1 MKGQDM
7 GTIDAMYE
15 LIDRIAGLDMGQ
27 RGIGGL
33 YAPARALCGE
43 PLCLAAARPLA
54 GLNRGDHVVIL
65 TGSLTRAGVS
75 TAIAENDG
83 PVGVA
88 ALARAISIGF
98 NAIPVIMVDAPICDK
113 VAAITRV
120 AGQNVVTLEQARIA
134 VATPRFTAIAVIE
147 SGEVE
152 DAAARAQARA
162 VIADLAPKAVFSV
175 ERTGLSADGT
185 YRNARG
191 EDYSTGR
198 ARLDHVITEAAQR
211 GIPTIGVG
219 DGGNEIGMGAVRDAV
234 IEHIP
239 HGEILCAQIATDVL
253 LPCGVS
259 NWGCYAIMAAL
270 AILTGNL
277 DLAHTPDLERRLLEA
292 APGIGLVDGSSGRL
306 DATADGLPL
315 ATHLA
320 LVELLW
326 TTARRAIETGG
337 AAPYANI

>member
-1 MKGQDM
+1 VS
-7 GTIDAMYE
+7 TINAMYE
-15 LIDRIAGLDMGQ
+15 LIDRIVGLDMGQ

-54 GLNRGDHVVIL
+54 GLERGDHVVIL

-88 ALARAISIGF
+88 ALARAISNGF
-98 NAIPVIMVDAPICDK
+98 NAIPVIMVDATICDK

-120 AGQNVVTLEQARIA
+120 AGQNVVTLAQAR
-134 VATPRFTAIAVIE
+134 VAAAMPRFTSIAVVE
-147 SGEVE
+147 GGEID
-152 DAAARAQARA
+152 DAAAKAHA
-162 VIADLAPKAVFSV
+162 VAAIAEMRPKAVYSV
-175 ERTGLSADGT
+175 ERAGLSADGT

-191 EDYSTGR
+191 EDYSAGR
-198 ARLDHVITEAAQR
+198 ARLDHVVLEAAR
-211 GIPTIGVG
+211 AGITTIGVG
-219 DGGNEIGMGAVRDAV
+219 DGGNEIGMGAVREAV
-234 IEHIP
+234 AEHIP
-239 HGEILCAQIATDVL
+239 HGAVLCAEIATDIL

-259 NWGCYAIMAAL
+259 NWGCYGIMAAL

-277 DLAHTPDLERRLLEA
+277 DLAHTPDRERRLLEA
-292 APGIGLVDGSSGRL
+292 SPQIGLVDGSTGRL

-315 ATHLA
+315 ATHLG

-326 TTARRAIETGG
+326 TTARRAIESGG
-337 AAPYANI
+337 APPHAKI

>member
-1 MKGQDM
+1 MAA
-7 GTIDAMYE
+7 IDAMYE

-27 RGIGGL
+27 RGVGGL
-33 YAPARALCGE
+33 YKPARDLCGE

-54 GLNRGDHVVIL
+54 GLARGDHVVIL

-98 NAIPVIMVDAPICDK
+98 NAIPVIMVDEPILDK

-120 AGQNVVTLEQARIA
+120 AGPNVVTLEQARIA
-134 VATPRFTAIAVIE
+134 TAMARFTAIAV
-147 SGEVE
+147 VE
-152 DAAARAQARA
+152 GGKVDDAAARAQAA
-162 VIADLAPKAVFSV
+162 SIIDLLAPKAVFSV
-175 ERTGLSADGT
+175 ERAGLSADGT

-198 ARLDHVITEAAQR
+198 ARLDHVVSEAARR
-211 GIPTIGVG
+211 GIVTIGVG

-234 IEHIP
+234 KEHIP
-239 HGEILCAQIATDVL
+239 HGEVLCAQIATDVL

-270 AILTGNL
+270 AVLTGNL
-277 DLAHTPDLERRLLEA
+277 ELAHTPDLERRLLEA
-292 APGIGLVDGSSGRL
+292 SPQIGLVDGSTGRL

-315 ATHLA
+315 ATHLG
-320 LVELLW
+320 LVELLG
-326 TTARRAIETGG
+326 TTARRAIESGG
-337 AAPYANI
+337 AAPHANV

>member
-1 MKGQDM
+1 MS
-7 GTIDAMYE
+7 TIGVMYE
-15 LIDRIAGLDMGQ
+15 LIDRIVALDMGQ

-33 YAPARALCGE
+33 YEPARALCGE
-43 PLCLAAARPLA
+43 PICLAAARPLA
-54 GLNRGDHVVIL
+54 ALEAGDLVVIL

-88 ALARAISIGF
+88 ALARAISTGF
-98 NAIPVIMVDAPICDK
+98 NAIPVIMVDATIADK

-134 VATPRFTAIAVIE
+134 TAMPRFTSIAVVE
-147 SGEVE
+147 GGEID
-152 DAAARAQARA
+152 DAAAQTQAVS
-162 VIADLAPKAVFSV
+162 VIADMAPKAVYSV
-175 ERTGLSADGT
+175 ERAGWSADGT

-198 ARLDHVITEAAQR
+198 ARLDHIVLEAARR
-211 GIPTIGVG
+211 GIATIGVG

-234 IEHIP
+234 AEYIP
-239 HGEILCAQIATDVL
+239 HGPVLCAQVATDIL

-259 NWGCYAIMAAL
+259 NWGCYGIMAAL
-270 AILTGNL
+270 AVLTGNL
-277 DLAHTPDLERRLLEA
+277 DLAHTPDRERRLLEA
-292 APGIGLVDGSSGRL
+292 SPQIGLVDGSSGRL

-326 TTARRAIETGG
+326 TTARRAIESGG
-337 AAPYANI
+337 VAPHATV